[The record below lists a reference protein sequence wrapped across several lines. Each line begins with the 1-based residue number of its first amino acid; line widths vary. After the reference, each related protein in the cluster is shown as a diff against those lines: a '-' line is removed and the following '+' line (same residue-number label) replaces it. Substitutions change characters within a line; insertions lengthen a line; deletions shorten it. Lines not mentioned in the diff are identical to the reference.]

1 LIVAGL
7 DEALK
12 VVPLGDNEWGAFADP
27 GYESVNAMFGGWT
40 NAVALNAVSQ
50 SAVSE
55 ARPSAI
61 TLSFV
66 NPVPPGSDLVIR
78 ARRVG
83 GSRSVTHWQA
93 EVRPAAGEDTLSLA
107 SVAMT
112 VRRETDGLVDRAV
125 PEAPD
130 PEAPDPEALEVF
142 HAPGPQGQTSVIRP
156 VTGTPAFGRR
166 NTRSLHWVRDIS
178 GRRVDHLQLAYFADQ
193 LAPRAFFW
201 SDGPRPTATITMS
214 VFFHATDE
222 EIDAVGDEYI
232 LVAGSGT
239 RGERSTSGLRA
250 DLWSR
255 QGTLLA
261 TSEQLAWFR

>member
-1 LIVAGL
+1 LSVARL
-7 DEALK
+7 DEALQ
-12 VVPLGDNEWGAFADP
+12 VVPLGNNEWGAFADP
-27 GYESVNAMFGGWT
+27 AYESINAMFGGWT
-40 NAVALNAVSQ
+40 NAIALNAVSQ
-50 SAVSE
+50 SADRE

-66 NPVPPGSDLVIR
+66 NPVPPRSDLVIR
-78 ARRVG
+78 TRRVG

-93 EVRPAAGEDTLSLA
+93 EVWQAGSEETLAQA

-112 VRRETDGLVDRAV
+112 VRRETDGLVDHAV

-130 PEAPDPEALEVF
+130 PDTLEVF
-142 HAPGPQGQTSVIRP
+142 HAPGPQGQTSIIRP
-156 VTGTPAFGRR
+156 VTGAPPFGRR
-166 NTRSLHWVRDIS
+166 NTRSLHWVRDRS
-178 GRRVDHLQLAYFADQ
+178 GRKVDHVQLAYFADQ

-201 SDGPRPTATITMS
+201 SDAPRPTATITMS

-222 EIDAVGDEYI
+222 EINAVGDDYI
-232 LVAGSGT
+232 LVGGAGT

-250 DLWSR
+250 ELWSR
-255 QGTLLA
+255 KGALLA